1 MSQCPATPG
10 VTILPLCSPG
20 PRLSS
25 GSQCLHSREH
35 APPTLGLN
43 PVLKGLA
50 LRLSTRAPGG
60 SSLLA
65 RAGPHCRR
73 RRHRRQSHGLFLTIW
88 SPLLGCPL
96 STERCTWTTYTYRHP
111 QTRERGSRGTPPH
124 VLQETP
130 SSLVPH
136 LHVLRKQVE
145 WTNGWV
151 DGWMD
156 E

>member
-96 STERCTWTTYTYRHP
+96 RYRKVYMDHLHLQASP
-111 QTRERGSRGTPPH
+111 NQGAGLEGNTPPRPTGDTI
-124 VLQETP
+124 LSGASPARAQET
-130 SSLVPH
+130 S
-136 LHVLRKQVE
+136 RMDE
-145 WTNGWV
+145 WMGR
-151 DGWMD
+151 WMD
-156 E
+156 G